1 MDGFTYIQAE
11 TPAAVVDALARYPQA
26 VLKAGG
32 VDLLDLMKERIVTPA
47 AVIDISRVAE
57 WSGITVDPQTGTLR
71 LGALTT
77 LAQLAG
83 DSQTQSHW
91 PALSQAMASA
101 ATPQIRNMATLGGNL
116 CQRPRCWYFRQETYP
131 CRKKG
136 GATCFAQVGEN
147 RDHAIFA
154 NYTCTSTH
162 PSAAAIPLLAYDA
175 EVEILDQTGIQRSLP
190 LAQFFVSPERDVQRE
205 HILQSTEFLTAVTVP
220 RPLEADG
227 SAYLNFKHKWSF
239 DWPMVEVAVVLH
251 REGVEANDDAHSS
264 KKSSSSPFAVRDARI
279 VLGSVAPVPFRAQ
292 AAELVL
298 EGRAVDADLARQ
310 AGQAAIRGATPLAQ
324 NEHKVT
330 LLAELVRRTVL
341 KAVDQLAAQDEVMP
355 V

>member
-1 MDGFTYIQAE
+1 MDRFTYIQAE
-11 TPAAVVDALARYPQA
+11 TPDAVVAALARYPQA

-32 VDLLDLMKERIVTPA
+32 VDLLDLMKEHIVTPA
-47 AVIDISRVAE
+47 VVIDISRVAE
-57 WSGITVDPQTGTLR
+57 WSEITIEPQTGALQ
-71 LGALTT
+71 LGALAS
-77 LAQLAG
+77 LAQIAG
-83 DSQTQSHW
+83 NPQAQSHW

-136 GATCFAQVGEN
+136 GPTCFAQVGEN

-162 PSAAAIPLLAYDA
+162 PSAAAIPLLAYGA
-175 EVEILDQTGIQRSLP
+175 RVEILDQTGAQRSLP

-205 HILQSTEFLTAVTVP
+205 HILQPTELLTAVTVP

-227 SAYLNFKHKWSF
+227 SAYLNLKHKWSF

-251 REGVEANDDAHSS
+251 QEGGL
-264 KKSSSSPFAVRDARI
+264 VRDARI

-298 EGRAVDADLARQ
+298 EGRAVDDELARQ
-310 AGQAAIRGATPLAQ
+310 AGQAATRGATPLAQ

-341 KAVDQLAAQDEVMP
+341 KAAGQLPAQEEVM
-355 V
+355 VV